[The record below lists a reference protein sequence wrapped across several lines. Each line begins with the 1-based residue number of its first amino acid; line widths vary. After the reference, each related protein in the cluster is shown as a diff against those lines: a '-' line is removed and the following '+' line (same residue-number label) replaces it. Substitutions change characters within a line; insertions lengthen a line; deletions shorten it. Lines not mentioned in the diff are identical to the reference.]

1 MDLDVIW
8 MDLNTKVPY
17 LRYFFRSEYASY
29 LNTASTVLLGWL
41 VVSTITHLVR
51 LFFMHL
57 TASIIAIILLCPTT
71 IKWLSEQ
78 LGIDYDIIFNEIPD
92 KFRQILKHFR

>member
-1 MDLDVIW
+1 MLSHG
-8 MDLNTKVPY
+8 VPVT
-17 LRYFFRSEYASY
+17 LSKKTRDSY
-29 LNTASTVLLGWL
+29 SAKKIVFQ
-41 VVSTITHLVR
+41 LVR

-92 KFRQILKHFR
+92 KFRQILKNFR